1 MMKYLNIL
9 LWMPLILGA
18 DTLTEKEID
27 QLVDSAFNTDSGSQN
42 NKLTKNLPRSPYPY
56 LIFINVEGGD
66 IEAKQSWMD
75 EIYKVS
81 AELQQL
87 TDLNFTVMPEPKTWP
102 EVRKYVM
109 GKPVANMQI
118 YFQKTGNIK
127 LGGQFAKVDAG
138 TTSANIQIDGLRSE
152 NMILH
157 LIREEMTNAIALLG
171 DTWKD
176 SKSIFYQGQNYP
188 QVTEY
193 TETDRRIIHAY
204 FHFDRN
210 ETVLWP
216 KQYDEE
222 TFRQKISTYQIDEE
236 AVYGGLFRNRTK
248 FKANWLYFERYPWVY
263 SSRGNSWYYFKPY
276 GHSIYVWS
284 QNSSSWAP
292 MQEVFNFVE

>member
-157 LIREEMTNAIALLG
+157 LIR
-171 DTWKD
+171 
-176 SKSIFYQGQNYP
+176 
-188 QVTEY
+188 
-193 TETDRRIIHAY
+193 IIHAY

-222 TFRQKISTYQIDEE
+222 TFRQKISTYHIDEE
-236 AVYGGLFRNRTK
+236 AVYGGQFRNRTK